1 MIKLVKFLNK
11 VSADKLFKLH
21 NRSISSLSYLET
33 NNLMNRLCIG
43 TTGTKKWKLSDI

>member
-11 VSADKLFKLH
+11 VSADKLFKQ
-21 NRSISSLSYLET
+21 RSISSLSYLET